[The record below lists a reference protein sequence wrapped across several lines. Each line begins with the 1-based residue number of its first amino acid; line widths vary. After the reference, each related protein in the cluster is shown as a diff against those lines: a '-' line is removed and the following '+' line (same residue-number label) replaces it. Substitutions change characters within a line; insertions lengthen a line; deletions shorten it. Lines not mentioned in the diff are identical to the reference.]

1 VTTSIRV
8 NPGIC
13 GFAATVSA
21 EKAGKRLVRL
31 NITSDCLQVQKLAG
45 QLGEIDMAALFK
57 PAASSPVYASAA
69 ACLLHPPCAVPLA
82 IIKAVE
88 CEMGLALPKNVTLEF
103 EK

>member
-1 VTTSIRV
+1 VTTTIRV

-21 EKAGKRLVRL
+21 EKVDKRRVRL
-31 NITSDCLQVQKLAG
+31 SITSDCLQVTKLAQ
-45 QLGEIDMAALFK
+45 QLDEIEMVALFK
-57 PAASSPVYASAA
+57 PPASSPVYAAAA

>member
-1 VTTSIRV
+1 MTTSIRV

-13 GFAATVSA
+13 GFAAAVSA
-21 EKAGKRLVRL
+21 EKVDKRRVRL
-31 NITSDCLQVQKLAG
+31 RITSDCLQVRKMAEE
-45 QLGEIDMAALFK
+45 LGEIDMAALFK
-57 PAASSPVYASAA
+57 PASSSPIYAAA

>member
-21 EKAGKRLVRL
+21 ERVDKRRVAMR
-31 NITSDCLQVQKLAG
+31 ITSDCLQVSKLAE
-45 QLGEIDMAALFK
+45 QLVEIDLAALFK
-57 PAASSPVYASAA
+57 PAPSSPVYAAAA